1 VLADGDLVLAGR
13 ARLLALLIDRRLGI
27 SSCSPIG
34 DLALVG
40 RARLLALLVGRRLGI
55 SSCSPIGDLVL
66 VGRARLLASAP
77 CGRLGISCSAARP
90 VALLCLAT
98 ARARPSRSLVA
109 QAFSCPSC
117 GTPQS
122 TRRRRRLW
130 CSGFERFVSTLYSF
144 TVVSLSEFRRY
155 MPSPVGCH

>member
-1 VLADGDLVLAGR
+1 VLADWGSRARRSCSAARPARRSSIGDLVVLTDWGSR
-13 ARLLALLIDRRLGI
+13 ARR
-27 SSCSPIG
+27 SCSAGHP
-34 DLALVG
+34 A
-40 RARLLALLVGRRLGI
+40 RRLGI

-66 VGRARLLASAP
+66 VGRARLLASTP

-117 GTPQS
+117 GIPQS

-155 MPSPVGCH
+155 MLSPVDRR